1 MGLSVMKK
9 KAEDDGLLRDGRS
22 VLDMKTKARIGTE
35 YNLLSGPLGTKVTV
49 YDANPNEHHV
59 SIPNK
64 GRKVMSRQQVK
75 DYVSSS
81 GEAQGLQD
89 MPLKQLMMRS
99 NLEKAQQEDVKKIQN
114 K

>member
-49 YDANPNEHHV
+49 YDAKPEEHHV
-59 SIPNK
+59 RVPNK
-64 GRKVMSRQQVK
+64 GTTVMSREKVK
-75 DYVSSS
+75 EYVSNT
-81 GEAQGLQD
+81 GRGLTED
-89 MPLKQLMMRS
+89 MTLTEVMRRS
-99 NLEKAQQEDVKKIQN
+99 NAEKAQQEDVKKIQN

>member
-9 KAEDDGLLRDGRS
+9 KEEDDGLLRDGRA
-22 VLDMKTKARIGTE
+22 VLDTKKSRIGTQ
-35 YNLLSGPLGTKVTV
+35 YSLLSGPLGTTVTV
-49 YDANPNEHHV
+49 YDANPREHHV

-64 GRKVMSRQQVK
+64 GRKTMSREQVK

-99 NLEKAQQEDVKKIQN
+99 NLEKAQQEDVKKIKSN

>member
-9 KAEDDGLLRDGRS
+9 KAEDNGLLRDGRS

-35 YNLLSGPLGTKVTV
+35 YNLLSGPSGTKVTV

-75 DYVSSS
+75 DYVSST
-81 GEAQGLQD
+81 GEGLQD
-89 MPLKQLMMRS
+89 MPLKEIMVRS
-99 NLEKAQQEDVKKIQN
+99 NLEKAGQEYTKKMQN